1 MARST
6 STRTLTF
13 LDELREQ
20 RHDDHRFYHQSRV
33 NQSLHLFSACCFL
46 VAYALI
52 PFEPIA
58 AALLGWVVA
67 MWSRQIGHFFF
78 EPRTYDQINQA
89 TFAHKEA
96 VKVGFNLQRKIA
108 LLAVWLLL
116 PALLWATQTY
126 ASWGAYLDA
135 LGRLWLLLAAAGLL
149 ARTLWLCTT
158 RSWQTGLVWLTK
170 IVTDPVHD
178 IMLYHAAPLRLLQGE
193 RLDPM
198 LDLRARR

>member
-1 MARST
+1 MSESASP
-6 STRTLTF
+6 RTMTF
-13 LDELREQ
+13 LAELREQ
-20 RHDDHRFYHQSRV
+20 RHDDHRYYHQSRV

-52 PFEPIA
+52 PFQPIV

-78 EPRTYDQINQA
+78 EPRSYDEVNQA

-96 VKVGFNLQRKIA
+96 VKVGFNLQRKVV
-108 LLAVWLLL
+108 LLAVWLLV
-116 PALLWATQTY
+116 PVTLWVLQPE
-126 ASWGAYLDA
+126 ASWSAYLDA

-149 ARTLWLCTT
+149 ARTVWLIVT

-178 IMLYHAAPLRLLQGE
+178 IMLYRGAPLRLLQGE

-198 LDLRARR
+198 LYVRARR